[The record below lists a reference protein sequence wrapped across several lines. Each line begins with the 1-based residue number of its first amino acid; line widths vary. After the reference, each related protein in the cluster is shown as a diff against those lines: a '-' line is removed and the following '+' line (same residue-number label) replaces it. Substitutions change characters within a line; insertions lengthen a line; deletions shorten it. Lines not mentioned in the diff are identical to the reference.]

1 MVSKSDDILPIKPLE
16 THQEGIPFPE
26 QVPILPT
33 NNPIVFP
40 HMIAPVILEDEAM
53 KGPIDDVLQGDRL
66 IGLFPTLPSETDED
80 EQEATLFRV
89 GTLCAVLRML
99 KIPDG
104 TMRLLVH
111 GAARIKIEEIVQ
123 QEPYPIARIKRL
135 DEREVEDMEVEALKK
150 QTLDTLRR
158 AVDLANL
165 PEDLFVAALNVE
177 DAGKLADL
185 VATNTN
191 LNQEQQ
197 REILAEM
204 NTKRRLRKVF
214 EMLTREVQ
222 VMEIGSNIS
231 EKVRESVDKNQ
242 REFFLREQIKALQTE
257 LGEQDPHQQE
267 MNELRLRLEQKAM
280 PDHARETAEKEL
292 GRLAVLAPQAAE
304 YSVIRTYL
312 DWILDLPWE
321 EKTDD
326 HIDLQ
331 KAAKILDED
340 HYGLEKVKERIL
352 EFLAVIRLKGGD
364 LKGPIL
370 CLVGPPGVGKT
381 SLGRSIAR
389 ATGRHFNRFSLG
401 GMRDEAEI
409 RGHRRTYIGA
419 MPGRIIKALKEAGT
433 INPLIMLDEVDKLGA
448 DFRGDP
454 ASALL
459 EVLDP
464 EQNDTFADHY
474 MDMPVDLSKV
484 MFITTANSLDTI
496 PGPLRDRMEII
507 RLAGYTLEEKV
518 EIAKRFLVPR
528 EIGNNG
534 LKKSEISFHLAAL
547 RHMVD
552 NYTNEAG
559 VRSLQKQI
567 ASICRKVARLNAEQD
582 SADEAAGKKLR
593 KHKRIPVDA
602 DKVEE
607 FLGPPRGY
615 KEVAERMG
623 RPGVAVGLAWTP
635 VGGEILFIECT
646 RFPGKG
652 NLRLTGQ
659 LGDVMKE
666 SATAAMTYLR
676 SNLDLIGVEDKEF
689 SEYDFHLHV
698 PAGATP
704 KDGPS
709 AGVGMVSVLASLV
722 TGRRVNDYLAMTG
735 EITLR
740 GSVLPIGGVKEKC
753 LAAYRAGIKDVCL
766 PGKNKNDLEDVPEQV
781 RKAVDFHFV
790 DRIEELLPLALEGGS
805 KKPSRKKGK
814 RKK

>member
-1 MVSKSDDILPIKPLE
+1 MSKSDDILPIKPLE